1 MLPGLG
7 RLIEEDPG
15 RARDLVLEAVRRSFG
30 NLSAAAKL
38 LDTTYVVA
46 NRIVRRLG
54 MWGAV
59 DALRRA
65 AARRTML
72 GPETLEPRHCGHHG
86 PVRPHWVEDELT
98 LCARAGR
105 RRC

>member
-7 RLIEEDPG
+7 RLVEDEPAH
-15 RARDLVLEAVRRSFG
+15 ARKIVLEAIRRSFG

-38 LDTTYVVA
+38 LGTTYVVV
-46 NRIVRRLG
+46 NRMVRQLG
-54 MWGAV
+54 LWSDV

-65 AARRTML
+65 AARRIMMV
-72 GPETLEPRHCGHHG
+72 PEPLVPRHSGQCG
-86 PVRPHWVEDELT
+86 PSRPHWVEDELT
-98 LCARAGR
+98 LCARSGR